1 MCMSVI
7 VFVLVNMHWLM
18 CMCFYSRV
26 VHMVNVQY
34 ATEVFKGLSTAF
46 YSLQILQFKRQYLV
60 LLGACY
66 FQIICLLLN

>member
-1 MCMSVI
+1 
-7 VFVLVNMHWLM
+7 
-18 CMCFYSRV
+18 
-26 VHMVNVQY
+26 MVNVQY